1 MKHNHKGFSLI
12 EILIALTII
21 ATLCAVGVSISAET
35 KKNARCVTEINAARN
50 LITAYLSH
58 AADNSGNVLPGYQ
71 SDDNAT
77 NLDGQSLHHPV
88 NARYPWRLA
97 PSLPKIEGVM
107 LFNGNEQVLKDKNRD
122 YLVSVRPNLGLND
135 VLVGGHFGT
144 GSPLPPTPK
153 MREAFGKFWLSNLSD
168 ASSPEKL
175 IVFASSRLSTQETGY
190 FEIRPPKL
198 NKEVWSSA
206 KFSSDRS
213 ADSFGFMDLR
223 WKGKAVCAMLAG
235 NVELLDDEPLRD
247 MRRWSIQA
255 QEANDRHFL
264 IKYQSQ

>member
-1 MKHNHKGFSLI
+1 MKHHHRGFSLI
-12 EILIALTII
+12 EILIALTIL
-21 ATLCAVGVSISAET
+21 ATLVAIGVSISAET
-35 KKNARCVTEINAARN
+35 KKKARCTTEINAARN

-107 LFNGNEQVLKDKNRD
+107 LFNGNEAVLKDKNRD

-135 VLVGGHFGT
+135 VLVGGHHGT

-153 MREAFGKFWLSNLSD
+153 LREAFGKFWLSNLSE

-175 IVFASSRLSTQETGY
+175 IVFASSRLSQHDTGY
-190 FEIRPPKL
+190 FEVRPPRL
-198 NKEVWSSA
+198 NKVVWTSG

-213 ADSFGFMDLR
+213 AESFGFMDLR
-223 WKGKAVCAMLAG
+223 WNKKAVCVMLAG
-235 NVELLDDEPLRD
+235 NVELLDEDSLRD

-255 QEANDRHFL
+255 QEANDRDYL
-264 IKYQSQ
+264 IKKP